1 MESKGRG
8 QQIVNLRLKKIA
20 DMGTEGIESFPSK
33 FKIAGKRVWT
43 SDIVANFSKL
53 KNDEKSGKTVVIAGR
68 MMTKR
73 EFGKLNFIKLQDFKG
88 FIQVIFQKD
97 ETPEKTMVL
106 FKKTDAGDIIGVKGE
121 VMQTKTG
128 ELSVLANELQ
138 ILSKSIL
145 PLPDKFHGLKD
156 EEDKFRKRYLDIIM
170 DQEVKE
176 LFVKKQIFWSTI
188 RNFLVKNEFL
198 EVETPVLENSAGG
211 ASAEPFKT
219 HHNAL
224 DINVFLRISM
234 GELWQK
240 RLLVAGYE
248 KTFELGRQFRNEG
261 MDIEHL
267 QDYTQMEFYW
277 GYANYEDG
285 MELVEELYK
294 EVTKAVLGTLKFESK
309 GYKVDMSKKW
319 EKYDF
324 ETVIKEKTGIDIY
337 KATEKEIKKKLD
349 ELDREYDPRVDK
361 WRLVDVLWKHCRKQ
375 LSGPGFLVGQP
386 VELSPLAKRK
396 KEDPRKVEQFQVI
409 IAGSEIGNGYSEL
422 NDPIDQEQRFERQT
436 ELKAQGD
443 VEAQDHDKDFIEAL
457 KYGMPPACGFGV
469 SERLFA
475 ALVNRSMRECVIFP
489 LLRPEGMGVEDKKIK
504 KE

>member
-8 QQIVNLRLKKIA
+8 QQIVDQRLKKIA
-20 DMGTEGIESFPSK
+20 DMNAEGIESFPSK
-33 FKIAGKRVWT
+33 FEITGKRVWT
-43 SDIVANFSKL
+43 SDIIGDFSKL
-53 KNDEKSGKTVVIAGR
+53 KNDEKSGKTVVVAGR

-73 EFGKLNFIKLQDFKG
+73 EFGKLNFVKLQDFKG

-97 ETPEKTMVL
+97 ETPEKTMAL

-176 LFVKKQIFWSTI
+176 LFVKKQIFWGTI
-188 RNFLVKNEFL
+188 RNFLVKNGFL

-224 DINVFLRISM
+224 DINVYLRISM

-261 MDIEHL
+261 MDMEHL

-277 GYANYEDG
+277 GYANYDNG
-285 MELVEELYK
+285 MELVEEMYK

-324 ETVIKEKTGIDIY
+324 EKVIKEKTGIDIY

-349 ELDREYDPRVDK
+349 ELGMVYDPKVDK
-361 WRLVDVLWKHCRKQ
+361 WRLIDVLWKHCRKQ

-409 IAGSEIGNGYSEL
+409 LAGSEIGNGYSEL
-422 NDPIDQEQRFERQT
+422 NDPIDQEGRFERQAK
-436 ELKAQGD
+436 LKAQGD

-475 ALVNRSMRECVIFP
+475 TLMNRPMRECVIFP
-489 LLRPEGMGVEDKKIK
+489 LLRPEGIEVDDKKVK
-504 KE
+504 K

>member
-1 MESKGRG
+1 
-8 QQIVNLRLKKIA
+8 
-20 DMGTEGIESFPSK
+20 
-33 FKIAGKRVWT
+33 
-43 SDIVANFSKL
+43 
-53 KNDEKSGKTVVIAGR
+53 
-68 MMTKR
+68 
-73 EFGKLNFIKLQDFKG
+73 
-88 FIQVIFQKD
+88 
-97 ETPEKTMVL
+97 
-106 FKKTDAGDIIGVKGE
+106 
-121 VMQTKTG
+121 
-128 ELSVLANELQ
+128 
-138 ILSKSIL
+138 
-145 PLPDKFHGLKD
+145 
-156 EEDKFRKRYLDIIM
+156 
-170 DQEVKE
+170 
-176 LFVKKQIFWSTI
+176 
-188 RNFLVKNEFL
+188 
-198 EVETPVLENSAGG
+198 
-211 ASAEPFKT
+211 
-219 HHNAL
+219 
-224 DINVFLRISM
+224 
-234 GELWQK
+234 
-240 RLLVAGYE
+240 
-248 KTFELGRQFRNEG
+248 
-261 MDIEHL
+261 
-267 QDYTQMEFYW
+267 MEFYW

-349 ELDREYDPRVDK
+349 ELGREYDPRVDK